1 MAYTYKVYGT
11 GDVDNAVNNYNRV
24 ASSAPT
30 YADSSETRQARQ
42 QADNYANSYT
52 DKINKGYTS
61 KYKGAIDELANQYQ
75 KNKFDW
81 TPENSSEYQQKKEK
95 YTREGKV
102 AQENVQ
108 GSYAANTGG
117 YSNTYSQTAGQKAF
131 GEYMDELA
139 NKVPTLKN
147 EAYKSYQQQQEDTL
161 NRIGV
166 LQNLDNT
173 QYQRYRDSVTDD
185 YDFMTYYENKY
196 GTSKGLDMSNFQNE
210 LAHWQTQ
217 MSAAQSNLSDIRS
230 LAEAQYEH
238 NTLSADTR
246 SSIDSQRRQSDA
258 YYNYLNSQVKIK

>member
-1 MAYTYKVYGT
+1 
-11 GDVDNAVNNYNRV
+11 
-24 ASSAPT
+24 
-30 YADSSETRQARQ
+30 
-42 QADNYANSYT
+42 
-52 DKINKGYTS
+52 
-61 KYKGAIDELANQYQ
+61 
-75 KNKFDW
+75 
-81 TPENSSEYQQKKEK
+81 
-95 YTREGKV
+95 
-102 AQENVQ
+102 
-108 GSYAANTGG
+108 
-117 YSNTYSQTAGQKAF
+117 
-131 GEYMDELA
+131 MDELA

-173 QYQRYRDSVTDD
+173 QYQKYRDSVTDD
-185 YDFMTYYENKY
+185 YDFMNYYENKY

>member
-30 YADSSETRQARQ
+30 YADSYDTRQARQ

-81 TPENSSEYQQKKEK
+81 TPENSSEYQKAKEK

-117 YSNTYSQTAGQKAF
+117 YSNI
-131 GEYMDELA
+131 M
-139 NKVPTLKN
+139 
-147 EAYKSYQQQQEDTL
+147 
-161 NRIGV
+161 
-166 LQNLDNT
+166 
-173 QYQRYRDSVTDD
+173 
-185 YDFMTYYENKY
+185 
-196 GTSKGLDMSNFQNE
+196 
-210 LAHWQTQ
+210 H
-217 MSAAQSNLSDIRS
+217 
-230 LAEAQYEH
+230 
-238 NTLSADTR
+238 
-246 SSIDSQRRQSDA
+246 RRQDKRHSA
-258 YYNYLNSQVKIK
+258 SIWTSLQTRYQH

>member
-11 GDVDNAVNNYNRV
+11 GDVDNAVNNYNHV
-24 ASSAPT
+24 VSSAPT
-30 YADSSETRQARQ
+30 YADSYDTRQARQ

-61 KYKGAIDELANQYQ
+61 KYKGTIDELANQYQ

-81 TPENSSEYQQKKEK
+81 TPENSSEYQQAKEK

-117 YSNTYSQTAGQKAF
+117 YSNTYSQAAGQKAF

-185 YDFMTYYENKY
+185 
-196 GTSKGLDMSNFQNE
+196 
-210 LAHWQTQ
+210 
-217 MSAAQSNLSDIRS
+217 
-230 LAEAQYEH
+230 
-238 NTLSADTR
+238 
-246 SSIDSQRRQSDA
+246 
-258 YYNYLNSQVKIK
+258 